1 MRKRVLL
8 VMALVMALSTIAPA
22 DSFWGGLLNGAFSW
36 GSAGDSSSNS
46 GWNSNSAGY
55 QNAEVQGSPFGVGY
69 VGQAAGAAGFQN
81 SGMTSQQQGAI
92 AGMGQTVGAANGSS
106 ATGFQAGY
114 VYDTQTGPWG
124 TQSYLIAG
132 TQFGYVSTTPGG
144 SATTTQTSVV
154 TVYQSQDDTMGPP

>member
-8 VMALVMALSTIAPA
+8 VMALVMALSTVAPA
-22 DSFWGGLLNGAFSW
+22 ASFWGGLLNSAFSW

-81 SGMTSQQQGAI
+81 SSMTSQQQGAI

-106 ATGFQAGY
+106 ATGFQTGS
-114 VYDTQTGPWG
+114 VYDTQSGPWG
-124 TQSYLIAG
+124 TQSYLISG
-132 TQFGYVSTTPGG
+132 TQFGSVNTTYGG
-144 SATTTQTSVV
+144 AATTTQTSVV
-154 TVYQSQDDTMGPP
+154 TVYQSQGNGVSPP